1 MSEDFEQSITRG
13 KAHWIASV
21 VHEPASSRLV
31 VSFSDNVDSLRPTRA
46 IEFFDI
52 RQLESQ
58 WTDRREGWLEG
69 LLGAHEE
76 ELADGIRYLLVTD
89 QREIRV
95 IVGRRAVV
103 HPGSPAYAA
112 LDELS
117 G

>member
-31 VSFSDNVDSLRPTRA
+31 ILFSDNEDSSTPTRA
-46 IEFFDI
+46 VEFFDI
-52 RQLESQ
+52 RQLESR
-58 WTDRREGWLEG
+58 WTDQREGWLEG

-76 ELADGIRYLLVTD
+76 ELADGIRYRLVTD
-89 QREIRV
+89 QREIGM
-95 IVGRRAVV
+95 IAGRKAVV
-103 HPGSPAYAA
+103 HPGSAAYAA
-112 LDELS
+112 S